1 MKPGSFEEGVRK
13 GNMASMNG
21 VERKGKSYHI
31 GQVNVKWYK
40 MILFFLKKIGNG
52 EFFINTRGTNGHFTT
67 VHDRIQNRQL
77 KVTRPS
83 SLPLS

>member
-40 MILFFLKKIGNG
+40 MILFF
-52 EFFINTRGTNGHFTT
+52 
-67 VHDRIQNRQL
+67 
-77 KVTRPS
+77 
-83 SLPLS
+83 